1 LAGLVGGGSKPQ
13 PGEISLAHRGVLF
26 LDEFNEFPRSIME
39 ALRQPLEDGCLTI
52 SRSKQRVVYPAD
64 FMLVASANPCPC
76 GYAMHPKKTCTCSPN
91 QIAKYQKRISGP
103 ILDRIDLHISVMPV
117 DATEFSDNQKNS
129 ELLESSQAIKQRVVA
144 ARQMQEA
151 RFAAESICSNS
162 QMKNSHIKKYC
173 SLSKSVEQIL
183 TQAAAKF
190 NLSARSYMKMI
201 KVSRTI
207 ADLDNAKEIEVSHMA
222 EALQYKPKYHEL
234 A

>member
-39 ALRQPLEDGCLTI
+39 ALRQPLEDGYLTI
-52 SRSKQRVVYPAD
+52 SRSKQRIQYPAD

-76 GYAMHPKKTCTCSPN
+76 GYAMHPKKTCTCSQN
-91 QIAKYQKRISGP
+91 QISKYQKRISGP

-129 ELLESSQAIKQRVVA
+129 DFLEPSEKIKQRVLE
-144 ARQMQEA
+144 ARQKQEA
-151 RFAAESICSNS
+151 RFASESICSNS

-173 SLSKSVEQIL
+173 KLAKDVEQIL
-183 TQAAAKF
+183 TQASLKF
-190 NLSARSYMKMI
+190 QLSARSYMKMI
-201 KVSRTI
+201 KVARTI
-207 ADLDNAKEIEVSHMA
+207 ADLDGAEEITVPHMA